1 MTKIL
6 DQHEGYLVI
15 RNENGINYLDFLV
28 NSPITTVQTVEVGVN
43 MQSLEVDDSNTN
55 IFTRVI
61 PFGANDIG
69 IATVNNGLN
78 YVQDDELVKKYGVI
92 EQVMKW
98 EDVTIAENILKKA
111 QAVFSQVKTEADQI
125 KLTALDLSYIN
136 NNFNHLKLYTP
147 IHAINKL
154 LSYDQIHEIVAVD
167 LDLYNPFA
175 STFDFNTNK

>member
-1 MTKIL
+1 
-6 DQHEGYLVI
+6 
-15 RNENGINYLDFLV
+15 
-28 NSPITTVQTVEVGVN
+28 

-98 EDVTIAENILKKA
+98 EDVTIARILFKESSSS
-111 QAVFSQVKTEADQI
+111 V
-125 KLTALDLSYIN
+125 
-136 NNFNHLKLYTP
+136 
-147 IHAINKL
+147 
-154 LSYDQIHEIVAVD
+154 
-167 LDLYNPFA
+167 
-175 STFDFNTNK
+175 